1 MPRSSRAVMGVVAL
15 AAIFFAGVP
24 ACAEDYRSR
33 LDSITYGLGNAP
45 AHNIAVHTVNPWP
58 ASSRN
63 PRIHMDGERALLAA
77 DRYKLN
83 RSIPPR
89 GLTTQ
94 TINVQGSN
102 PGIAPR

>member
-1 MPRSSRAVMGVVAL
+1 MGSSRAVLGVMTLVV
-15 AAIFFAGVP
+15 IVFAGVP
-24 ACAEDYRSR
+24 TCAEDYRSR

-94 TINVQGSN
+94 TINVQGST

>member
-1 MPRSSRAVMGVVAL
+1 
-15 AAIFFAGVP
+15 
-24 ACAEDYRSR
+24 
-33 LDSITYGLGNAP
+33 
-45 AHNIAVHTVNPWP
+45 
-58 ASSRN
+58 
-63 PRIHMDGERALLAA
+63 MDGERALLAA